1 MAAKADVNQ
10 VVRHKSLICA
20 AENPVLQD
28 FQPITVRRAVIEYAL
43 IIINY
48 GGDDMKFAKL
58 ASAVTFSVLI
68 GVFSAFRTDAVS
80 IDVSAKGCVLME
92 AETGEIIYGKNEN
105 LKLPMASTTKIM
117 TTLLVLES
125 GGLDDEF
132 TVDSSAIMV
141 EGSSMGLTEGDIV
154 TKRALC
160 YGMMLPSGNDAANAS
175 AVKLA
180 GSYEEFAKL
189 MNRRAK
195 LIGMEN
201 TSFVTPSGLHDDNHW
216 STAYDMALLTSEALD
231 NEDFRNIC
239 CCRNAHL
246 KFGNPPY
253 NRWLRNTNKLLTF
266 YSDCIGVK
274 TGFTDEAGRCL
285 VSAAERDGVT
295 LICVT
300 LNDPSDW
307 SDHIKLF
314 DYGFDKVTKYPLN
327 MGNIPNEIDIVGGNK
342 DSCALSLDDVP
353 YCGFTEDKRSEI
365 TVKTDISGFI
375 YAPVRK
381 GDRIGTARYYYN
393 DREVASADI
402 CAAEDIDAVVIER
415 EKGIYEYVIDFVKK
429 ILLK

>member
-1 MAAKADVNQ
+1 
-10 VVRHKSLICA
+10 
-20 AENPVLQD
+20 
-28 FQPITVRRAVIEYAL
+28 
-43 IIINY
+43 
-48 GGDDMKFAKL
+48 MKFAKI
-58 ASAVTFSVLI
+58 AWAVAFSFFM
-68 GVFSAFRTDAVS
+68 GAFSAFRTDAAAV
-80 IDVSAKGCVLME
+80 DVSAKGCVLME
-92 AETGEIIYGKNEN
+92 AETGEVIYGKNED

-125 GGLDDEF
+125 GGLDEEF
-132 TVDSSAIMV
+132 TVDSSAIIV
-141 EGSSMGLTEGDIV
+141 EGSSMGLTQGDIV

-180 GSYEEFAKL
+180 GSYADFAKL
-189 MNRRAK
+189 MNRRAR

-201 TSFVTPSGLHDDNHW
+201 TSFVTPSGLHDDNHY

-231 NEDFRNIC
+231 NDDFRSIC
-239 CCRNAHL
+239 GCRNAQL
-246 KFGNPPY
+246 EFGNPPY

-300 LNDPSDW
+300 LNGPSDW
-307 SDHIKLF
+307 NDHIKLF
-314 DYGFDKVTKYPLN
+314 DYGFGRVTKYPLN
-327 MGNIPNEIDIVGGNK
+327 MDNIPKQIDVVGGNM
-342 DSCALSLDDVP
+342 DSCVLSLEDVP
-353 YCGFTEDKRSEI
+353 YCAFTADKRSEI

-375 YAPVRK
+375 YAPVKK
-381 GDRIGTARYYYN
+381 GEKVGTARYYFN

-402 CAAEDIDAVVIER
+402 CANEDIEAVVIER
-415 EKGIYEYVIDFVKK
+415 EKGICEQIIDFVKL
-429 ILLK
+429 LLK